1 MAEKPK
7 IVWEIQENIGF
18 VLLADEPEN
27 KMDTRFFRELHELT
41 VKTIP
46 AAKVAAVIITGK
58 GRHFSSGAD
67 LEDLRKTIRNEQ
79 EEHDFLMNNYRSFRF
94 FDDLHIP
101 VVAAIKGVCLGSGLE
116 LALHGHFRLCAEGAL
131 LGLPE
136 TTFNLIPGAGGV
148 QKMAQLAGKANA
160 LELIL
165 RGNSFSAE
173 EALKWHIVDAIFPK
187 KVLIENAVQLAKR
200 AAEDYRKY
208 NKEDYLRE
216 FTHQER

>member
-67 LEDLRKTIRNEQ
+67 LEEG
-79 EEHDFLMNNYRSFRF
+79 
-94 FDDLHIP
+94 
-101 VVAAIKGVCLGSGLE
+101 KG
-116 LALHGHFRLCAEGAL
+116 
-131 LGLPE
+131 
-136 TTFNLIPGAGGV
+136 
-148 QKMAQLAGKANA
+148 
-160 LELIL
+160 
-165 RGNSFSAE
+165 
-173 EALKWHIVDAIFPK
+173 AIFLPALIW
-187 KVLIENAVQLAKR
+187 KVYGRLFGMNRRSTI
-200 AAEDYRKY
+200 
-208 NKEDYLRE
+208 
-216 FTHQER
+216 F